1 MIIRA
6 GWTPVVVSLTKNS
19 RSAADKP
26 TVNIFGRGIVRASSQ
41 QQTSTAENHYR
52 TYRQI

>member
-6 GWTPVVVSLTKNS
+6 GWTPVVVTLTRNS

-26 TVNIFGRGIVRASSQ
+26 TVNIFGRGIVRPSPQ
-41 QQTSTAENHYR
+41 QQTSTAENQYR
-52 TYRQI
+52 RYG

>member
-1 MIIRA
+1 
-6 GWTPVVVSLTKNS
+6 LTKNS

-26 TVNIFGRGIVRASSQ
+26 TVNIFGRDIVRASSQ